1 MTTVNL
7 NEHWTLTVLGKNVY
21 DIPET
26 PIETVVPSTVYE
38 TLLKKELM
46 PDPFYR
52 DNELTALKLMENDFV
67 YETDFSL
74 TNTQRNADKLFL
86 RFYGI
91 DTLADVYLDDQL
103 LGSADNMNRIWE
115 FDITAS
121 VKDDPENTVYHLK
134 VVLHSPTRFIREEN
148 EKCPV
153 GGSAESM
160 PGFPHIRK
168 AACMFG
174 WDWGP
179 RLPDA
184 GLFREVTIET
194 VKTARISQIYL
205 TQNHHVTGKTVHGN
219 TVSDVLLSAD
229 AEIGW

>member
-91 DTLADVYLDDQL
+91 DT
-103 LGSADNMNRIWE
+103 G
-115 FDITAS
+115 
-121 VKDDPENTVYHLK
+121 
-134 VVLHSPTRFIREEN
+134 
-148 EKCPV
+148 
-153 GGSAESM
+153 
-160 PGFPHIRK
+160 
-168 AACMFG
+168 
-174 WDWGP
+174 
-179 RLPDA
+179 
-184 GLFREVTIET
+184 
-194 VKTARISQIYL
+194 
-205 TQNHHVTGKTVHGN
+205 
-219 TVSDVLLSAD
+219 
-229 AEIGW
+229 